1 MGWTDDVDARR
12 RQRAADKAGPAAAA
26 AQTKPPSPPNTL
38 LTLLVAGA
46 VLVPLMHSLGWLE
59 KAEAALE
66 ARGVRLPWRRGGSS
80 GSAGSA
86 FRFPKAQQP
95 PPASPAKRALNAK
108 KDKAGRADK
117 RDARAQ
123 KRSEAYLQAERDKA
137 ERGPKTGKPA
147 GIPEDKD
154 VLGGTEGTTFRTT
167 SHYATSTAQLRAGQ
181 EAASSKSLL
190 R

>member
-1 MGWTDDVDARR
+1 MRWTDDIDARK
-12 RQRAADKAGPAAAA
+12 RQRAADKAGPAAAS
-26 AQTKPPSPPNTL
+26 QTKPPPPPNTL

-46 VLVPLMHSLGWLE
+46 VLVPLMHSLGWLQ
-59 KAEAALE
+59 KAKAALE
-66 ARGVRLPWRRGGSS
+66 ARGVRLPWRRGGRS
-80 GSAGSA
+80 GGRSASSAGSA

-95 PPASPAKRALNAK
+95 PSTSPAKRAVNAK

-123 KRSEAYLQAERDKA
+123 KRSEAYLQAER
-137 ERGPKTGKPA
+137 GPKTGKPA
-147 GIPEDKD
+147 GIPKDKD
-154 VLGGTEGTTFRTT
+154 VLGGSEGTVFHTA
-167 SHYATSTAQLRAGQ
+167 SHFTTSTAQLRAGQ